1 MIEFKFVFCKDH
13 NLFMYLKFAMTS
25 SEKNFIIK
33 KDFDFNSNDFSEDDL
48 FDIDDLFDEDF

>member
-1 MIEFKFVFCKDH
+1 
-13 NLFMYLKFAMTS
+13 MTS